1 MNGRVQGRTRYE
13 LGFWV
18 VLFAL
23 LVVMALGTAPSP
35 LYALYQHRDGF
46 STFTITLIFAAYSAG
61 TVLSLFLAG
70 SVSDW
75 YGRRMVLIPGVLL
88 SAVSAVVFLVWRDL
102 PGLFLGRILSG
113 LPLGRSPRQQRRTRR
128 NSTSRLVPVTR
139 FDGRRLRPVRA
150 TWPDSE

>member
-1 MNGRVQGRTRYE
+1 MESRVQGPTRYE

-23 LVVMALGTAPSP
+23 LAVMALGTAPSP
-35 LYALYQHRDGF
+35 LYGLYQRRDGF

-61 TVLSLFLAG
+61 TVVSLFLAG

-75 YGRRMVLIPGVLL
+75 YGRKTVLIPGVLL

-102 PGLFLGRILSG
+102 PGLYLGRILTGVSVG
-113 LPLGRSPRQQRRTRR
+113 VVSAAATAYETELHMRS
-128 NSTSRLVPVTR
+128 
-139 FDGRRLRPVRA
+139 
-150 TWPDSE
+150 